1 MTDPR
6 PTRVVAVLVS
16 YNRRDLLEKALDS
29 LCRAARL
36 PDALVVVDNASTDG
50 AREYLQELALA
61 QALPL
66 PLDLVTLEKNTG
78 GAGGFAVGMAQALAH
93 HDPDLVWI
101 MDDDTEPQ
109 AQTLAA
115 AVKVWESF
123 PAWDRPAFVAS
134 QVLWS
139 DGRNHPMNT
148 MRSRF
153 GGNAADVRRAR
164 QVNARPIRSASFVSL
179 FIDAQALREVGLPVV
194 DYFLWNDDFEFT
206 GRLARY
212 RLALLS
218 EDSQVLH
225 HTKVFDSNTVEIG
238 ERFYFEVR
246 NKLWCYLRSDAFAW
260 WERCLYGYST
270 LRRWVRM
277 VRNSRRRRLVLAAGW
292 RGLLAGL
299 GHAPRPNAVALAGL
313 YELPELEAGAA
324 GVALPANQQA
334 AAEPFSVLLP
344 VYSGDD
350 AAKFRRAIDSVTRD
364 QVRRPDQLVIVRD
377 GTVPAAL
384 EAVLTE
390 AEARSGTPGGPDVTV
405 LRLEESVGLAAALD
419 HALASCRFDIVARMD
434 ADDVALPERFSAQ
447 LPVIEAGA
455 DIVGSAIA
463 EIGED
468 ENRVLATRHV
478 PLSHREIRAGAD
490 FRSPFNH
497 PSVVYR
503 KSLVQDAGGYGDLA
517 HMEDYWLWIR
527 MIHAGARTANVPQP
541 LLKYR
546 VSAGSYDRRG
556 GAHMLR
562 AELTLQKR
570 MLAAG
575 YTNGL
580 QFLRNVA
587 VRGVYRLIPTR
598 VRRLGYRRAF
608 TETAVL

>member
-29 LCRAARL
+29 LCRASRL

-50 AREYLQELALA
+50 ARQYLQELD
-61 QALPL
+61 LPL
-66 PLDLVTLEKNTG
+66 PFDLVTLERNTG
-78 GAGGFAVGMAQALAH
+78 GAGGFAVGMAQALAR
-93 HDPDLVWI
+93 HDPDIVWI

-109 AQTLAA
+109 PQTLTA

-153 GGNAADVRRAR
+153 GGSAADVERAR
-164 QVNARPIRSASFVSL
+164 QAHARPIRSASFVSL

-225 HTKVFDSNTVEIG
+225 HTKVFDSNTVDIG

-246 NKLWCYLRSDAFAW
+246 NKLWCYLRSDAFTW

-270 LRRWVRM
+270 VRRWVRM
-277 VRNSRRRRLVLAAGW
+277 VRNSRRRRVVLAAGW
-292 RGLLAGL
+292 RGLVAGL
-299 GHAPRPNAVALAGL
+299 GHGPRSNAAALAGL
-313 YELPELEAGAA
+313 YALPELAA
-324 GVALPANQQA
+324 GTGGGANTTAPADSA
-334 AAEPFSVLLP
+334 AGSAREPFSVLLP
-344 VYSGDD
+344 VYGGDD
-350 AAKFRRAIDSVTRD
+350 AAMFRRAIASVTRD
-364 QVRRPDQLVIVRD
+364 QQRCPDQLVIVRD
-377 GTVPAAL
+377 GTVGAEL
-384 EAVLTE
+384 EKVLTE
-390 AEARSGTPGGPDVTV
+390 TESLAGGADEIDVSV
-405 LRLEESVGLAAALD
+405 LRLEKSVGLAAALD
-419 HALASCRFDIVARMD
+419 QGLDECRFDIVARMD
-434 ADDVALPERFSAQ
+434 ADDVALPQRFSVQ
-447 LPVIEAGA
+447 LPVIESGA
-455 DIVGSAIA
+455 DIVGSSIA
-463 EIGED
+463 EIGADED
-468 ENRVLATRHV
+468 RILATRHA
-478 PLSHREIRAGAD
+478 PQSHREIRAGAD

-503 KSLVQDAGGYGDLA
+503 KSLVQAAGGYGDLA

-527 MIHAGARTANVPQP
+527 MIHAGAHTANVAQP

-556 GAHMLR
+556 GVHMLR

-570 MLAAG
+570 MLGAG
-575 YTNGL
+575 YTNGF
-580 QFLRNVA
+580 QFLR
-587 VRGVYRLIPTR
+587 
-598 VRRLGYRRAF
+598 
-608 TETAVL
+608 